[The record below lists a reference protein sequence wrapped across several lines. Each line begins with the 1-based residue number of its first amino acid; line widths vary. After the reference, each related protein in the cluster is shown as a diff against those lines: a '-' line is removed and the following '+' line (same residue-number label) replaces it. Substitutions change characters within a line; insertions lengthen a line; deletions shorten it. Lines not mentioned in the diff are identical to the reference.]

1 MRKSLLAIG
10 LSFFVLLVPL
20 WVASEKTADQVANS
34 KPGYLEV
41 EDVVWKEAQGKP
53 NHPQR
58 GLFSLYIPQ
67 YSLVIEPDPTGSTV
81 RHDLL
86 PGRYEAVAY
95 SSRGKFNVELTLRDH
110 SPYHAGVVSNTY
122 YVKYFSFEVE
132 SEKVT
137 LIQGYMRPYRTKD
150 LHEKDREESGGYTA
164 YWEPRIET
172 IEKRAISMQESK

>member
-1 MRKSLLAIG
+1 MRKSLIAIG
-10 LSFFVLLVPL
+10 LGLFVLLMPL
-20 WVASEKTADQVANS
+20 WVASEQTAEKRENS
-34 KPGYLEV
+34 TPGYIVV

-67 YSLVIEPDPTGSTV
+67 HSLVIEPGPAGSSV
-81 RHDLL
+81 RHDLF

-122 YVKYFSFEVE
+122 YVDYFSFEVE

-137 LIQGYMRPYRTKD
+137 VIQGYIGPYKTKD
-150 LHEKDREESGGYTA
+150 LPEMDREDSGGYTA
-164 YWEPRIET
+164 YWEPRVKI
-172 IEKRAISMQESK
+172 IEKRAIRMEESK